1 MLVREVLDAC
11 PRLQANPPDLAPFAG
26 RRFGKQ
32 MSHRT
37 NEELIE
43 LTKRI
48 VELGDTWKWVA
59 ELMMSFPEFAPP
71 KLPVVGE
78 G

>member
-1 MLVREVLDAC
+1 MLVQDFKLTRPAWSPSPGAALE
-11 PRLQANPPDLAPFAG
+11 N
-26 RRFGKQ
+26 K

-59 ELMMSFPEFAPP
+59 ELMMSFPEFSPP